1 MFCHKLDFYPLD
13 KLMTVVNVLEIN
25 ATGFGVQIR
34 FTYPQILLWS
44 GDFFGYDDRF
54 RITDLVDG
62 HSENEALENIK
73 QMLSIIYTWEQ
84 RKAFD
89 GIVPIIPENFS

>member
-1 MFCHKLDFYPLD
+1 MFCHKLDYCPLD
-13 KLMTVVNVLEIN
+13 KLMTVVNILEIN
-25 ATGFGVQIR
+25 ATGSGVQIR

-44 GDFFGYDDRF
+44 GDFFGYDDWI

-62 HSENEALENIK
+62 HSEDEALENIK

-89 GIVPIIPENFS
+89 GIAPVIPKNYL

>member
-1 MFCHKLDFYPLD
+1 
-13 KLMTVVNVLEIN
+13 MTVVNVLEIN
-25 ATGFGVQIR
+25 ATGSGVQIR

-44 GDFFGYDDRF
+44 GDFFGYDDRI

-62 HSENEALENIK
+62 NSENVALENIK
-73 QMLSIIYTWEQ
+73 HKLSTIYAWEQ

-89 GIVPIIPENFS
+89 GIAPVIPDNYS

>member
-1 MFCHKLDFYPLD
+1 MFCHKLDFCSLD
-13 KLMTVVNVLEIN
+13 ALMTVVNILEIN
-25 ATGFGVQIR
+25 VTKSGVQIR

-44 GDFFGYDDRF
+44 GDFFGYDDRI
-54 RITDLVDG
+54 RITDQVDG

-73 QMLSIIYTWEQ
+73 QMLSTIYTWEH

-89 GIVPIIPENFS
+89 NITPIIPVDYS